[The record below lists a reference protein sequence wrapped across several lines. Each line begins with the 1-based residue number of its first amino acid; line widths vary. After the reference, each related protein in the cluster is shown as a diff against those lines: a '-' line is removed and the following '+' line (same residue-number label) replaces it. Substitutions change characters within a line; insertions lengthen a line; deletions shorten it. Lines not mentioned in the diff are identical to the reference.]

1 MDKQRTYYVD
11 FGGGTAY
18 FNAVSE
24 SEVIA
29 PDGAHTIPISRLM
42 DFISTARELGFKAGE
57 L

>member
-18 FNAVSE
+18 FRAMSE